1 MEQNEN
7 WELEN
12 TKIEPFTLVYDILSN
27 WWVILLGA
35 IAAALL
41 ANVVVNMRYVPQY
54 TTSVTYAVSSQ
65 YNTNALNNLSATNE
79 MAQTF
84 QSILK
89 SNAMNKIICEELG
102 VNSVNAQISANIMG
116 ETNLLVLSVTAP
128 TSKEA
133 VDVIQVIMNNYEK
146 VSYYAL
152 GSSVMDVLASPE
164 VPIYPDNP
172 LNVTYEMQRA
182 FFVAAAALVLVFGL
196 LSYFRDT
203 VKSEQDVERKL
214 DARNLGVIVYERKY
228 KTIRESIKNKKK
240 ALLVNN
246 PLAGFAFV
254 EGYKK
259 LATKVEYQMKKH
271 NVKAVV
277 VTSVSENEGKSTVAA
292 NLAIS
297 LAEQSKKVLLMEGD
311 LRRPSQFLILNK
323 DLSDKQE
330 IGEYLD
336 GNVRVKDIV
345 IKSEIPNLY
354 LALGRNCYSSSTE
367 KIQSEKMGDL
377 IAACQKIVDYVII
390 DSPPTGLIGDAE
402 ILAKYAG
409 SVLLVTK
416 QNHILAEDVNEVLD
430 TLRSEN
436 SKVLGV
442 VLNRVRSFS
451 NLVSGGNYGYYG
463 KYGKYGKYG
472 NYLRDRGNE

>member
-1 MEQNEN
+1 MEYNEN

-12 TKIEPFTLVYDILSN
+12 TKIEPFTLIYDILSK

-41 ANVVVNMRYVPQY
+41 TNVIVNMRYVPQY
-54 TTSVTYAVSSQ
+54 TASTTYAVSSQ
-65 YNTNALNNLSATNE
+65 YNTNALNNLVSTNE

-102 VNSVNAQISANIMG
+102 VSSVNAKISAEVMG
-116 ETNLLVLSVTAP
+116 ETNLLVLRVTAP

-133 VDVIQVIMNNYEK
+133 MDVIRVIMNNYEE

-152 GSSVMDVLASPE
+152 GSSVMDVLEAPE

-172 LNVTYEMQRA
+172 LNVKYEMQRA
-182 FFVAAAALVLVFGL
+182 FGIAAVALVLLFGL
-196 LSYFRDT
+196 ISYFRDT
-203 VKSEQDVERKL
+203 VKTEQDVEKKL
-214 DARNLGVIVYERKY
+214 DARNLGIIVYERKY
-228 KTIRESIKNKKK
+228 KTIRESLKNKKS

-259 LATKVEYQMKKH
+259 LATKVEYQMKK
-271 NVKAVV
+271 NNTKAVV
-277 VTSVSENEGKSTVAA
+277 ITSVSENEGKSTVAA

-311 LRRPSQFLILNK
+311 LRRPSQFLIFNEQLN
-323 DLSDKQE
+323 DKQE
-330 IGEYLD
+330 LGEYLD

-345 IKSEIPNLY
+345 IKSDIPNLY
-354 LALGRNCYSSSTE
+354 LVLGRNCYSSSTE
-367 KIQSEKMGDL
+367 KIQSEKMADL

-390 DSPPTGLIGDAE
+390 DSPPTGLVGDAE

-430 TLRSEN
+430 TLRSEQ

-451 NLVSGGNYGYYG
+451 NLVGSGYYG
-463 KYGKYGKYG
+463 HYGKYG
-472 NYLRDRGNE
+472 NYYRDRGNE

>member
-1 MEQNEN
+1 MEYNEN

-12 TKIEPFTLVYDILSN
+12 TKIEPFTLIYDILSN

-41 ANVVVNMRYVPQY
+41 TNVIVNMRYVPQY
-54 TTSVTYAVSSQ
+54 TASSTYAVSSQ
-65 YNTNALNNLSATNE
+65 YNTNALNNLVSTNE

-102 VNSVNAQISANIMG
+102 VSSVNAKISAEVMG
-116 ETNLLVLSVTAP
+116 ETNLLVLRVTAP

-133 VDVIQVIMNNYEK
+133 MDVIRVIMNNYEA

-152 GSSVMDVLASPE
+152 GSSVMDVLEAPE

-172 LNVTYEMQRA
+172 LNVKYEMQRA
-182 FFVAAAALVLVFGL
+182 FGIAAAALVLLFGL

-203 VKSEQDVERKL
+203 VKTEQDVEKKL
-214 DARNLGVIVYERKY
+214 DARNLGIIVYERKY
-228 KTIRESIKNKKK
+228 KTIRESLKNKKS

-259 LATKVEYQMKKH
+259 LATKVEYQMKK
-271 NVKAVV
+271 NNTKAVV
-277 VTSVSENEGKSTVAA
+277 ITSVSENEGKSTVAA

-311 LRRPSQFLILNK
+311 LRRPSQFLIFNEQLN
-323 DLSDKQE
+323 DKQE
-330 IGEYLD
+330 LGEYLD
-336 GNVRVKDIV
+336 GNVCVKDIV
-345 IKSEIPNLY
+345 IKSDTPNLY
-354 LALGRNCYSSSTE
+354 LVLGRNCYSSSTE
-367 KIQSEKMGDL
+367 KIQSEKMADL

-390 DSPPTGLIGDAE
+390 DSPPTGLVGDAE

-409 SVLLVTK
+409 SVLLVAK

-430 TLRSEN
+430 TLRSEQ

-451 NLVSGGNYGYYG
+451 NLVGSGYYG
-463 KYGKYGKYG
+463 HYGKYG
-472 NYLRDRGNE
+472 NYYRDRGNE

>member
-1 MEQNEN
+1 MEYNEN

-12 TKIEPFTLVYDILSN
+12 TKIEPFTLIYDILSN

-41 ANVVVNMRYVPQY
+41 TNVIVNMRYVPQY
-54 TTSVTYAVSSQ
+54 TASSTYAVSSQ
-65 YNTNALNNLSATNE
+65 YNTNALNNLVSTNE

-102 VNSVNAQISANIMG
+102 VSSVNAKISAEVMG

-133 VDVIQVIMNNYEK
+133 MDVIRVIMNNYEE

-152 GSSVMDVLASPE
+152 GSSVMDVLEAPE

-172 LNVTYEMQRA
+172 LNVKYEMQRA
-182 FFVAAAALVLVFGL
+182 FGIAAAALVLLFGL
-196 LSYFRDT
+196 ISYFRDT
-203 VKSEQDVERKL
+203 VKTEQDVEKKL
-214 DARNLGVIVYERKY
+214 DARNLGIIVYERKY
-228 KTIRESIKNKKK
+228 KTIRESLKNKKS

-259 LATKVEYQMKKH
+259 LATKVEYQMKK
-271 NVKAVV
+271 NNTKAVV
-277 VTSVSENEGKSTVAA
+277 ITSVSENEGKSTVAA

-311 LRRPSQFLILNK
+311 LRRPSQFLIFNEQLN
-323 DLSDKQE
+323 DKQE
-330 IGEYLD
+330 LGEYLD
-336 GNVRVKDIV
+336 GNVCVKDIV
-345 IKSEIPNLY
+345 IKSDTPNLY
-354 LALGRNCYSSSTE
+354 LVLGRNCYSSSTE
-367 KIQSEKMGDL
+367 KIQSEKMADL

-390 DSPPTGLIGDAE
+390 DSPPTGLVGDAE

-409 SVLLVTK
+409 SVLLVAK

-430 TLRSEN
+430 TLRSEQ

-451 NLVSGGNYGYYG
+451 NLVGSGYYG
-463 KYGKYGKYG
+463 HYGKYG
-472 NYLRDRGNE
+472 NYYRDRGNE

>member
-1 MEQNEN
+1 MEYNEN

-12 TKIEPFTLVYDILSN
+12 TKIEPFTLIYDILSN

-41 ANVVVNMRYVPQY
+41 TNVIVNMRYVPQY
-54 TTSVTYAVSSQ
+54 TASTTYAVSSQ
-65 YNTNALNNLSATNE
+65 YNTNALNNLVSTNE

-102 VNSVNAQISANIMG
+102 VSSVNAKISAEVMG
-116 ETNLLVLSVTAP
+116 ETNLLVLRVTAP

-133 VDVIQVIMNNYEK
+133 MDVIRVIMNNYEE

-152 GSSVMDVLASPE
+152 GSSVMDVLEAPE

-172 LNVTYEMQRA
+172 LNVKYEMQRA
-182 FFVAAAALVLVFGL
+182 FGIAAAALVLLFGL
-196 LSYFRDT
+196 ISYFRDT
-203 VKSEQDVERKL
+203 VKTEQDVEKKL
-214 DARNLGVIVYERKY
+214 DARNLGIIVYERKY
-228 KTIRESIKNKKK
+228 KTIRESLKNKKS

-259 LATKVEYQMKKH
+259 LATKVEYQMKK
-271 NVKAVV
+271 NNTKAVV
-277 VTSVSENEGKSTVAA
+277 ITSVSENEGKSTVAA

-311 LRRPSQFLILNK
+311 LRRPSQFLIFNEQLN
-323 DLSDKQE
+323 DKQE
-330 IGEYLD
+330 LGEYLD
-336 GNVRVKDIV
+336 GNVCVKDIV
-345 IKSEIPNLY
+345 IKSDTPNLY
-354 LALGRNCYSSSTE
+354 LVLGRNCYSSSTE
-367 KIQSEKMGDL
+367 KIQSEKMADL

-390 DSPPTGLIGDAE
+390 DSPPTGLVGDAE

-430 TLRSEN
+430 TLRSEQ

-451 NLVSGGNYGYYG
+451 NLVGSGYYG
-463 KYGKYGKYG
+463 HYGKYG
-472 NYLRDRGNE
+472 NYYRDRGNE

>member
-1 MEQNEN
+1 MEYNEN

-12 TKIEPFTLVYDILSN
+12 TKIEPFTLIYDILSN

-41 ANVVVNMRYVPQY
+41 TNVIVNMRYVPQY
-54 TTSVTYAVSSQ
+54 TASTTYAVSSQ
-65 YNTNALNNLSATNE
+65 YNTNALNNLVSTNE

-102 VNSVNAQISANIMG
+102 VSSVNAKISAEVMG
-116 ETNLLVLSVTAP
+116 ETNLLVLRVTAP

-133 VDVIQVIMNNYEK
+133 MEVIRVITNNYEE

-152 GSSVMDVLASPE
+152 GSSVMDVLEAPE

-172 LNVTYEMQRA
+172 LNVKYEMQRA
-182 FFVAAAALVLVFGL
+182 FGIAAAALVLLFGL
-196 LSYFRDT
+196 ISYFRDT
-203 VKSEQDVERKL
+203 VKTEQDVEKKL
-214 DARNLGVIVYERKY
+214 DARNLGIIVYERKY
-228 KTIRESIKNKKK
+228 KTIRESLKNKKS

-259 LATKVEYQMKKH
+259 LATKVEYQMKK
-271 NVKAVV
+271 NNTKAVV
-277 VTSVSENEGKSTVAA
+277 ITSVSENEGKSTVAA

-311 LRRPSQFLILNK
+311 LRRPSQFLIFNEQLN
-323 DLSDKQE
+323 DKQE
-330 IGEYLD
+330 LGEYLD

-345 IKSEIPNLY
+345 IKSDTPNLY
-354 LALGRNCYSSSTE
+354 LVLGRNCYSSSTE
-367 KIQSEKMGDL
+367 KIQSEKMADL

-390 DSPPTGLIGDAE
+390 DSPPTGLVGDAE

-430 TLRSEN
+430 TLRSEQ

-451 NLVSGGNYGYYG
+451 NLVGSGYYG
-463 KYGKYGKYG
+463 HYGKYG
-472 NYLRDRGNE
+472 NYYRDRGNE

>member
-1 MEQNEN
+1 MEYNEN

-12 TKIEPFTLVYDILSN
+12 TKIEPFTLIYDILSN

-41 ANVVVNMRYVPQY
+41 TNVIVNMRYVPQY
-54 TTSVTYAVSSQ
+54 TASTTYAVSSQ
-65 YNTNALNNLSATNE
+65 YNTNALNNLVSTNE

-102 VNSVNAQISANIMG
+102 VSSVNAKISAEVMG
-116 ETNLLVLSVTAP
+116 ETNLLVLRVTAP

-133 VDVIQVIMNNYEK
+133 MDVIRVIMNNYEA

-152 GSSVMDVLASPE
+152 GSSVMDVLEAPE

-172 LNVTYEMQRA
+172 LNVKYEMQRA
-182 FFVAAAALVLVFGL
+182 FGIAAAALVLLFGL

-203 VKSEQDVERKL
+203 VKTEQDVEKKL
-214 DARNLGVIVYERKY
+214 DARNLGIIVYERKY
-228 KTIRESIKNKKK
+228 KTIRESLKNKKS

-259 LATKVEYQMKKH
+259 LATKVEYQMKK
-271 NVKAVV
+271 NNTKAVV
-277 VTSVSENEGKSTVAA
+277 ITSVSENEGKSTVAA

-311 LRRPSQFLILNK
+311 LRRPSQFLIFNEQLN
-323 DLSDKQE
+323 DKQE
-330 IGEYLD
+330 LGEYLD
-336 GNVRVKDIV
+336 GNVCVKDIV
-345 IKSEIPNLY
+345 IKSDTPNLY
-354 LALGRNCYSSSTE
+354 LVLGRNCYSSSTE
-367 KIQSEKMGDL
+367 KIQSEKMADL

-390 DSPPTGLIGDAE
+390 DSPPTGLVGDAE

-409 SVLLVTK
+409 SVLLVAK

-430 TLRSEN
+430 TLRSEQ

-451 NLVSGGNYGYYG
+451 NLVGSGYYG
-463 KYGKYGKYG
+463 HYGKYG
-472 NYLRDRGNE
+472 NYYRDRGNE

>member
-1 MEQNEN
+1 MEYNEN

-12 TKIEPFTLVYDILSN
+12 TKIEPFTLIYDILSN

-41 ANVVVNMRYVPQY
+41 TNVIVNMRYVPQY
-54 TTSVTYAVSSQ
+54 TASTTYAVSSQ
-65 YNTNALNNLSATNE
+65 YNTNALNNLVSTNE

-102 VNSVNAQISANIMG
+102 VSSVNAKISAEVMG

-133 VDVIQVIMNNYEK
+133 MDVIRVIMNNYEE

-152 GSSVMDVLASPE
+152 GSSVMDVLEAPE

-172 LNVTYEMQRA
+172 LNVKYEMQRA
-182 FFVAAAALVLVFGL
+182 FGIAAAALVLLFGL
-196 LSYFRDT
+196 ISYFRDT
-203 VKSEQDVERKL
+203 VKTEQDVEKKL
-214 DARNLGVIVYERKY
+214 DARNLGIIVYERKY
-228 KTIRESIKNKKK
+228 KTIRESLKNKKS

-259 LATKVEYQMKKH
+259 LATKVEYQMKK
-271 NVKAVV
+271 NNTKAVV
-277 VTSVSENEGKSTVAA
+277 ITSVSENEGKSTVAA

-311 LRRPSQFLILNK
+311 LRRPSQFLIFNEQLN
-323 DLSDKQE
+323 DKQE
-330 IGEYLD
+330 LGEYLD
-336 GNVRVKDIV
+336 GNVCVKDIV
-345 IKSEIPNLY
+345 IKSDFPNLY
-354 LALGRNCYSSSTE
+354 LVLGRNCYSSSTE
-367 KIQSEKMGDL
+367 KIQSEKMADL

-390 DSPPTGLIGDAE
+390 DSPPTGLVGDAE

-409 SVLLVTK
+409 SVLLVAK

-430 TLRSEN
+430 TLRSEQ

-451 NLVSGGNYGYYG
+451 NLVGSGYYG
-463 KYGKYGKYG
+463 HYGKYG
-472 NYLRDRGNE
+472 NYYRDRGNE

>member
-1 MEQNEN
+1 MEYNEN

-12 TKIEPFTLVYDILSN
+12 TKIEPFTLIYDILSN

-41 ANVVVNMRYVPQY
+41 TNVIVNMRYVPQY
-54 TTSVTYAVSSQ
+54 TASTTYAVSSQ
-65 YNTNALNNLSATNE
+65 YNTNALNNLVSTNE

-102 VNSVNAQISANIMG
+102 VSSVNAKISAEVMG

-133 VDVIQVIMNNYEK
+133 MDVIRVIMNNYEA

-152 GSSVMDVLASPE
+152 GSSVMDVLEAPE

-172 LNVTYEMQRA
+172 LNVKYGMQRA
-182 FFVAAAALVLVFGL
+182 FGIAAAALVLLFGL

-203 VKSEQDVERKL
+203 VKTEQDVEKKL
-214 DARNLGVIVYERKY
+214 DARNLGIIVYERKY
-228 KTIRESIKNKKK
+228 KTIRESLKNKKS

-259 LATKVEYQMKKH
+259 LATKVEYQMKK
-271 NVKAVV
+271 NNTKAVV
-277 VTSVSENEGKSTVAA
+277 ITSVSENEGKSTVAA

-311 LRRPSQFLILNK
+311 LRRPSQFLIFNEQLN
-323 DLSDKQE
+323 DKQE
-330 IGEYLD
+330 LGEYLD
-336 GNVRVKDIV
+336 GNVCVKDIV
-345 IKSEIPNLY
+345 IKSDFPNLY
-354 LALGRNCYSSSTE
+354 LVLGRNCYSSSTE
-367 KIQSEKMGDL
+367 KIQSEKMADL

-390 DSPPTGLIGDAE
+390 DSPPTGLVGDAE

-409 SVLLVTK
+409 SVLLVAK

-430 TLRSEN
+430 TLRSEQ

-451 NLVSGGNYGYYG
+451 NLVGSGYYG
-463 KYGKYGKYG
+463 HYGKYG
-472 NYLRDRGNE
+472 NYYRDRGNE

>member
-1 MEQNEN
+1 MEYNEN

-12 TKIEPFTLVYDILSN
+12 TKIEPFTLIYDILSN

-41 ANVVVNMRYVPQY
+41 TNVIVNMRYVPQY
-54 TTSVTYAVSSQ
+54 TASSTYAVSSQ
-65 YNTNALNNLSATNE
+65 YNTNALNNLVSTNE

-102 VNSVNAQISANIMG
+102 VSSVNAKISAEVMG
-116 ETNLLVLSVTAP
+116 ETNLLVLRVTAP

-133 VDVIQVIMNNYEK
+133 MDVIRVIMNNYEA

-152 GSSVMDVLASPE
+152 GSSVMDVLEAPE

-172 LNVTYEMQRA
+172 LNVKYEMQRA
-182 FFVAAAALVLVFGL
+182 FGIAAAALVLLFGL
-196 LSYFRDT
+196 ISYFRDT
-203 VKSEQDVERKL
+203 VKTEQDVEKKL
-214 DARNLGVIVYERKY
+214 DARNLGIIVYERKY
-228 KTIRESIKNKKK
+228 KTIRESLKNKKS

-259 LATKVEYQMKKH
+259 LATKVEYQMKK
-271 NVKAVV
+271 NNTKAVV
-277 VTSVSENEGKSTVAA
+277 ITSVSENEGKSTVAA

-311 LRRPSQFLILNK
+311 LRRPSQFLIFNEQLN
-323 DLSDKQE
+323 DKQE
-330 IGEYLD
+330 LGEYLD
-336 GNVRVKDIV
+336 GNVCVKDIV
-345 IKSEIPNLY
+345 IKSDTPNLY
-354 LALGRNCYSSSTE
+354 LVLGRNCYSSSTE
-367 KIQSEKMGDL
+367 KIQSEKMADL

-390 DSPPTGLIGDAE
+390 DSPPTGLVGDAE

-430 TLRSEN
+430 TLRSEQ

-451 NLVSGGNYGYYG
+451 NLVGSGYYG
-463 KYGKYGKYG
+463 HYGKYG
-472 NYLRDRGNE
+472 NYYRDRGNE

>member
-1 MEQNEN
+1 MANNEN

-12 TKIEPFTLVYDILSN
+12 TRIEPFTLIYDILSN

-41 ANVVVNMRYVPQY
+41 TNVVVNMRYVPQY

-65 YNTNALNNLSATNE
+65 YNTNALNNLSSTNE

-89 SNAMNKIICEELG
+89 SNAMTKIICEELG
-102 VNSVNAQISANIMG
+102 VDSVNAQISTNVMG
-116 ETNLLVLSVTAP
+116 ETNLLVLSVTAS

-133 VDVIQVIMNNYEK
+133 VDVIQVIMDNYQE

-152 GSSVMDVLASPE
+152 GSAIMDVLEEPK

-172 LNVTYEMQRA
+172 LNVMYEMQRA
-182 FFVAAAALVLVFGL
+182 FLVAAAALVLIFGL
-196 LSYFRDT
+196 ISYFRDT
-203 VKSEQDVERKL
+203 VKCEQDVERKL
-214 DARNLGVIVYERKY
+214 DAKNLGVIVYERKN
-228 KTIRESIKNKKK
+228 KTIREALRNKKS

-271 NVKAVV
+271 DVKAVV

-297 LAEQSKKVLLMEGD
+297 LAEQSKKVILMDGD
-311 LRRPSQFLILNK
+311 LRRPSQFLIFNEQLE
-323 DLSDKQE
+323 DKQE
-330 IGEYLD
+330 IGEFLE
-336 GNVRVKDIV
+336 GRAKVRDMV
-345 IKSEIPNLY
+345 IKSDIPNLY
-354 LALGRNCYSSSTE
+354 LVLGRNCYSSSTE
-367 KIQSEKMGDL
+367 KIQSEKMRDL
-377 IAACQKIVDYVII
+377 IEACKKIADYVII
-390 DSPPTGLIGDAE
+390 DTPPTGLIGDAE
-402 ILAKYAG
+402 IFSKYAG

-430 TLRSEN
+430 TLRSEQ

-442 VLNRVRSFS
+442 VLDRVRS
-451 NLVSGGNYGYYG
+451 LSGIVNNGYYG
-463 KYGKYGKYG
+463 HYGKYG
-472 NYLRDRGNE
+472 NYFKDRGNE

>member
-1 MEQNEN
+1 MANNEN

-12 TKIEPFTLVYDILSN
+12 TRIEPFTLIYDILSN

-41 ANVVVNMRYVPQY
+41 TNVVVNMRYVPQY

-65 YNTNALNNLSATNE
+65 YNTNALNNLSSTNE

-89 SNAMNKIICEELG
+89 SNAMTKIICEELG
-102 VNSVNAQISANIMG
+102 VDSVNAQISTNVMG
-116 ETNLLVLSVTAP
+116 ETNLLVLSVTAS

-133 VDVIQVIMNNYEK
+133 VDVIQVIMDNYQE

-152 GSSVMDVLASPE
+152 GSAIMDVLEEPK

-172 LNVTYEMQRA
+172 LNVMYEMQRA
-182 FFVAAAALVLVFGL
+182 FLVAAAALVLIFGL
-196 LSYFRDT
+196 ISYFRDT
-203 VKSEQDVERKL
+203 VKCEQDVERKL
-214 DARNLGVIVYERKY
+214 DAKNLGVIVYERKN
-228 KTIRESIKNKKK
+228 KTIREALRNKKS

-271 NVKAVV
+271 DVKAVV

-297 LAEQSKKVLLMEGD
+297 LAEQSKKVILMDGD
-311 LRRPSQFLILNK
+311 LRRPSQFLIFNEQLE
-323 DLSDKQE
+323 DKQE
-330 IGEYLD
+330 IGEFLE
-336 GNVRVKDIV
+336 GRAKVRDMV
-345 IKSEIPNLY
+345 IKSDIPNLY
-354 LALGRNCYSSSTE
+354 LVLGRNCYSSSTE
-367 KIQSEKMGDL
+367 KIQSEKMRDL
-377 IAACQKIVDYVII
+377 IEACKKIADYVII
-390 DSPPTGLIGDAE
+390 DTPPTGLIGDAE
-402 ILAKYAG
+402 IFSKYAG

-430 TLRSEN
+430 TLRSEQ

-442 VLNRVRSFS
+442 VLNRVRS
-451 NLVSGGNYGYYG
+451 LSGIVNNGYYG
-463 KYGKYGKYG
+463 HYGKYG
-472 NYLRDRGNE
+472 NYFKDRGNE

>member
-1 MEQNEN
+1 MEYNEN

-12 TKIEPFTLVYDILSN
+12 TKIEPFTLIYDILSN

-41 ANVVVNMRYVPQY
+41 TNVIVNMRYVPQY
-54 TTSVTYAVSSQ
+54 TASTTYAVSSQ
-65 YNTNALNNLSATNE
+65 YNTNALNNLVSTNE

-102 VNSVNAQISANIMG
+102 VSSVNAKISAEVMG

-133 VDVIQVIMNNYEK
+133 MEVIRVIMNNYEE

-152 GSSVMDVLASPE
+152 GSSVMDVLEAPE

-172 LNVTYEMQRA
+172 LNVKYEMQRA
-182 FFVAAAALVLVFGL
+182 FGIAAAALVLLFGL
-196 LSYFRDT
+196 ISYFRDT
-203 VKSEQDVERKL
+203 VKTEQDVEKKL
-214 DARNLGVIVYERKY
+214 DARNLGIIVYERKY
-228 KTIRESIKNKKK
+228 KTIRESLKNKKS

-259 LATKVEYQMKKH
+259 LATKVEYQMKK
-271 NVKAVV
+271 NNTKAVV
-277 VTSVSENEGKSTVAA
+277 ITSVSENEGKSTVAA

-311 LRRPSQFLILNK
+311 LRRPSQFLIFNEQLN
-323 DLSDKQE
+323 DKQE
-330 IGEYLD
+330 LGEYLD

-345 IKSEIPNLY
+345 IKSDTPNLY
-354 LALGRNCYSSSTE
+354 LVLGRNCYSSSTE
-367 KIQSEKMGDL
+367 KIQSEKMADL

-390 DSPPTGLIGDAE
+390 DSPPTGLVGDAE

-409 SVLLVTK
+409 SVLLVAK

-430 TLRSEN
+430 TLRSEQ

-451 NLVSGGNYGYYG
+451 NLVGSGYYG
-463 KYGKYGKYG
+463 HYGKYG
-472 NYLRDRGNE
+472 NYYRDRGNE